1 VSVAVVGLTNLLM
14 AEKEKKIGIKKMK
27 FGMKSRGKSWLVM
40 PQLKAKCQ
48 TLRFRFL
55 GTEV

>member
-1 VSVAVVGLTNLLM
+1 VSVAVVGLTKLLM
-14 AEKEKKIGIKKMK
+14 GEKKGIKKRK
-27 FGMKSRGKSWLVM
+27 IGMKSRGKSWLVM